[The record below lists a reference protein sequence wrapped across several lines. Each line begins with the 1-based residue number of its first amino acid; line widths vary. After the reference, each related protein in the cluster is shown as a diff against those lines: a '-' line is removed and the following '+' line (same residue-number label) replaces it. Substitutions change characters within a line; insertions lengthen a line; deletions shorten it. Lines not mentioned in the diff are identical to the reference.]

1 MKNLNEMKA
10 KELKELAKGLKIKDW
25 WNKSKAQ
32 LIADI
37 EAVEEVT
44 TVVEDDSD
52 KILEPK
58 RGQVI
63 NYKGKSLALCAWAR
77 ELGLPVQTLYGR
89 LFNRKWT
96 VEKAF
101 TYDRNKKAE

>member
-1 MKNLNEMKA
+1 MNLHEMKA
-10 KELKELAKGLKIKDW
+10 KELKELAKEKGIKNW
-25 WNKSKAQ
+25 WNKTKAQ
-32 LIADI
+32 LITDI
-37 EAVEEVT
+37 EATIIVEEV
-44 TVVEDDSD
+44 VELDDSN

-58 RGQVI
+58 RGQI
-63 NYKGKSLALCAWAR
+63 ITYKGKSLALCAWAR

-101 TYDRNKKAE
+101 TYKK